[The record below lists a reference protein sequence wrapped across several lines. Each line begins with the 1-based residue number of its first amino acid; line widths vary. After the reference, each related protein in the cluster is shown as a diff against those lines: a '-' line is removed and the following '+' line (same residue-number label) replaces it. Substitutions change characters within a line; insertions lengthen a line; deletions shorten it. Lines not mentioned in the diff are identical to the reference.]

1 MTREKESIK
10 EELLTLVD
18 EIGETVLCSESEK
31 DRIRALCD
39 ELLPHTAEPRPI
51 ENQQAAEGVWRTR
64 FASFGAKHSDNQPMQ
79 HMSSLM
85 LQSFG
90 NLPKVPSQV
99 RRLNQ
104 EIEQTSRAYNNVV
117 YVSNEQGTANGIIVM
132 AGQYSADE
140 ENPQRYS
147 VAFQSVSF
155 KPGDGQSEQQ
165 LREDFGMDADVPL
178 AKEFRPP
185 KLHSDIV
192 FVDDDLR
199 INYGSLGGFY
209 VLERLSEPGYSVQLN

>member
-1 MTREKESIK
+1 MTRKKESIK
-10 EELLTLVD
+10 EELLALVD

-99 RRLNQ
+99 RRSHSKAFLS
-104 EIEQTSRAYNNVV
+104 TRAMGSRNNNFVK
-117 YVSNEQGTANGIIVM
+117 I
-132 AGQYSADE
+132 
-140 ENPQRYS
+140 
-147 VAFQSVSF
+147 
-155 KPGDGQSEQQ
+155 SEWTPTC
-165 LREDFGMDADVPL
+165 L
-178 AKEFRPP
+178 
-185 KLHSDIV
+185 
-192 FVDDDLR
+192 
-199 INYGSLGGFY
+199 
-209 VLERLSEPGYSVQLN
+209 